1 MLSSRQIRRREQR
14 SMNGLVAGVFIAVY
28 VGMLLG
34 RIPSLQLDRTG
45 VALLGAIVLVAVE
58 AVPLDAAVASLD
70 GATMALLFGFMV
82 LSAQLRQSG
91 FFARV
96 TWWLACR
103 HVGPAMLLGALVFGA
118 GALSAVFSNDIVC
131 LAATPVLV
139 EACRRRGLD
148 PVPYLVGL
156 ACAANVGSAATL
168 VGNPQNML
176 IGETLGLDFGRYA
189 LLALPPV
196 VGGLALTWAT
206 ISLLTRGRW
215 RLGDRGVLPPP
226 PHLDRWQTGKGLL
239 VAAALLVLFLWAPWP
254 RELLALAA
262 AGILLT
268 SRRMHSR
275 QTLGLVDWQLLV
287 LFAGLFIVNHAFQA
301 TGLSSLAIGW
311 LAERGVDLGAPL
323 ALFIATPV
331 LSNLV
336 SNVPA
341 VMLLLPAAQGE
352 GAGLILGLASGLA
365 GNLLI
370 IGSIANI
377 IVVGL
382 ASADGVTISWRRHAA
397 LGVPVTVS
405 TLMLA
410 GGWLALIGLPA

>member
-1 MLSSRQIRRREQR
+1 
-14 SMNGLVAGVFIAVY
+14 MNGLIAGVFIAVY
-28 VGMLLG
+28 LGMLLG
-34 RIPSLQLDRTG
+34 RLPGIQLDRTG
-45 VALLGAIVLVAVE
+45 VALLGAIILVAAE
-58 AVPLDAAVASLD
+58 AVPLDAATAAID
-70 GATMALLFGFMV
+70 GPTMALLFGFMV

-96 TWWLACR
+96 TWWLATR
-103 HVGPAMLLGALVFGA
+103 DAGPAALLGVLVFGA

-131 LAATPVLV
+131 LAATPILA

-176 IGETLGLDFGRYA
+176 IGEALAMDFGRYS
-189 LLALPPV
+189 LFALPPV
-196 VGGLALTWAT
+196 IGGLALTWAV
-206 ISLLTRGRW
+206 IAWLTRGRW
-215 RLGDRGVLPPP
+215 RLGTPGTVLEAPDLAP
-226 PHLDRWQTGKGLL
+226 WQTAKGLL
-239 VAAALLVLFLWAPWP
+239 VAAGLLVLFLWAPWP

-262 AGILLT
+262 AGVLLT
-268 SRRMHSR
+268 SRQMHSR

-287 LFAGLFIVNHAFQA
+287 LFAALFIVNYAFQSS
-301 TGLSSLAIGW
+301 GLAAAVFAA
-311 LAERGVDLGAPL
+311 LAERGLDLGAPL
-323 ALFIATPV
+323 AMFLVTPV

-341 VMLLLPAAQGE
+341 VMLLLPVAEGE
-352 GAGLILGLASGLA
+352 GAGLVLALASSLA

-382 ASADGVTISWRRHAA
+382 AAANGVTITWRRHAA
-397 LGVPVTVS
+397 LGVPVTLV
-405 TLMLA
+405 TLALA
-410 GGWLALIGLPA
+410 GAWLWAVSP

>member
-1 MLSSRQIRRREQR
+1 
-14 SMNGLVAGVFIAVY
+14 MNGLITGVFVAVY
-28 VGMLLG
+28 LGMLLG
-34 RIPSLQLDRTG
+34 RLPGMQLDRTG
-45 VALLGAIVLVAVE
+45 VALLGAIVLVAAE
-58 AVPLDAAVASLD
+58 AVSLEAATAAID
-70 GATMALLFGFMV
+70 GPTMALLFGFMV

-96 TWWLACR
+96 TWWLATR
-103 HVGPAMLLGALVFGA
+103 DTGPAALLGALVFGA

-131 LAATPVLV
+131 LAATPILG
-139 EACRRRGLD
+139 ETCRRRGLD

-156 ACAANVGSAATL
+156 ACAANIGSAATL

-176 IGETLGLDFGRYA
+176 IGEALAMDFGRYA
-189 LLALPPV
+189 MFALPPAI
-196 VGGLALTWAT
+196 GGLALCWGVIA
-206 ISLLTRGRW
+206 LLTRGRW
-215 RLGDRGVLPPP
+215 RLGEPGGAVQPPGLAP
-226 PHLDRWQTGKGLL
+226 WQTAKGLL

-268 SRRMHSR
+268 SRHMHSR

-287 LFAGLFIVNHAFQA
+287 LFAALFIVNHAFQSS
-301 TGLSSLAIGW
+301 GLAAAVFAALAD
-311 LAERGVDLGAPL
+311 RGLDLGAPL
-323 ALFIATPV
+323 AMFLVTPL

-341 VMLLLPAAQGE
+341 VMLLLPVAEGE
-352 GAGLILGLASGLA
+352 GAGLVLALASSLA

-382 ASADGVTISWRRHAA
+382 AAAAGVTISWRRHAA
-397 LGVPVTVS
+397 LGVPVTLA
-405 TLMLA
+405 TLALA
-410 GGWLALIGLPA
+410 GAWLWAVAP

>member
-1 MLSSRQIRRREQR
+1 MD
-14 SMNGLVAGVFIAVY
+14 GLVAGVFLVVY
-28 VGMLLG
+28 AGMLLG
-34 RIPSLQLDRTG
+34 RMPSLQLDRTG
-45 VALLGAIVLVAVE
+45 VALLGAILLIAVE
-58 AVPLDAAVASLD
+58 AMPLEAALAAVD
-70 GATMALLFGFMV
+70 GPTMALLFGFMV

-91 FFARV
+91 FFARA
-96 TWWLACR
+96 TWWLASR
-103 HVGPAMLLGALVFGA
+103 DTGPALLLGALIFGA

-131 LAATPVLV
+131 LAATPVLA

-148 PVPYLVGL
+148 PIPYLVGL
-156 ACAANVGSAATL
+156 ACAANIGSAATL

-176 IGETLGLDFGRYA
+176 IGEALEMDFGRYA

-196 VGGLALTWAT
+196 IGGLGLAWAT
-206 ISLLTRGRW
+206 IVVATRGRW
-215 RLGDRGVLPPP
+215 RTGPPGVPSAPPAV
-226 PHLDRWQTGKGLL
+226 DSWQTAKGLA
-239 VAAALLVLFLWAPWP
+239 VAGALLVLFLWAPWP

-268 SRRMHSR
+268 SRRLHSR

-287 LFAGLFIVNHAFQA
+287 LFAALFIVNHALQG
-301 TGLSSLAIGW
+301 TGMAGEAFAW
-311 LAERGVDLGAPL
+311 LAARGVDLGEPL
-323 ALFIATPV
+323 ALFLATPV

-341 VMLLLPAAQGE
+341 VMLLLPVAEGE
-352 GAGLILGLASGLA
+352 QAGLVLALASSLA

-382 ASADGVTISWRRHAA
+382 AAAERIKISWQRHAA
-397 LGVPVTVS
+397 LGVPVTLG
-405 TLMLA
+405 TLALA
-410 GGWLALIGLPA
+410 GAWLWLLGAAAG